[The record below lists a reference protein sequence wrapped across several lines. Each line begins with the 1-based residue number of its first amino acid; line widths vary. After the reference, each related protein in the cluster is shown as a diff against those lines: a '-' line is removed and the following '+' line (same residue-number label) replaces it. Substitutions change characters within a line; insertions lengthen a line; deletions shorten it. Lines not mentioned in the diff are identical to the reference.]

1 MKISTALDIM
11 LDKEEN
17 SKTFTGGRDKF
28 EKEFEEGV
36 ELINDWQ
43 QLEQLGE
50 VGFDY
55 YDETGKTL
63 SLSIGFRSYWVTM
76 NDFIRDRF
84 LYSAFDSKE
93 EYLEEEVDFENISI
107 MYEDEGDTWYED
119 IFLKTDSDNKEVL
132 SYLKTAIQ
140 DFFKENE

>member
-1 MKISTALDIM
+1 MIK
-11 LDKEEN
+11 N
-17 SKTFTGGRDKF
+17 
-28 EKEFEEGV
+28 
-36 ELINDWQ
+36 WQ
-43 QLEQLGE
+43 QFEQLGE

-55 YDETGKTL
+55 YDETGKTV

-107 MYEDEGDTWYED
+107 MYEDGGDTWYED
-119 IFLKTDSDNKEVL
+119 IFLSLDSDNKEVL

-140 DFFKENE
+140 DFFKKNE

>member
-1 MKISTALDIM
+1 MKNSTALDIM
-11 LDKEEN
+11 LHNDEN
-17 SKTFTGGRDKF
+17 SKVFTGGRDKF
-28 EKEFEEGV
+28 DKEFEEGAK
-36 ELINDWQ
+36 LINDWQ

-55 YDETGKTL
+55 YNDTGKTV
-63 SLSIGFRSYWVTM
+63 SLNIGFRNYWVTM
-76 NDFIRDRF
+76 NDFENGF

-107 MYEDEGDTWYED
+107 MYENEGDTWHED
-119 IFLKTDSDNKEVL
+119 VFLSLDSDNKEVL
-132 SYLKTAIQ
+132 SYLKTTIQ

>member
-11 LDKEEN
+11 LDNDEN
-17 SKTFTGGRDKF
+17 NKTFTGGRDKF
-28 EKEFEEGV
+28 EKEFEEGIK
-36 ELINDWQ
+36 LINEWQ

-55 YDETGKTL
+55 YDDTKKTV
-63 SLSIGFRSYWVTM
+63 SLSIGFRNYWVTM
-76 NDFIRDRF
+76 NDFEDGF

-93 EYLEEEVDFENISI
+93 EYLEEDVDFENISI
-107 MYEDEGDTWYED
+107 MYEDDGDTWHED
-119 IFLKTDSDNKEVL
+119 VFLSLDSDNKEVL

>member
-11 LDKEEN
+11 LDKDKN

-28 EKEFEEGV
+28 EKEFEEGLK
-36 ELINDWQ
+36 LINDWR

-55 YDETGKTL
+55 YDETGKTV
-63 SLSIGFRSYWVTM
+63 SLSIGFRDYWVTM
-76 NDFIRDRF
+76 NDFEDGF
-84 LYSAFDSKE
+84 LYNSFNSEE

-107 MYEDEGDTWYED
+107 MYEDEGDTWHED
-119 IFLKTDSDNKEVL
+119 VFLKIDSDNKDVL

-140 DFFKENE
+140 DFFNKNK

>member
-11 LDKEEN
+11 LDNDEN

-36 ELINDWQ
+36 KLINDWQ
-43 QLEQLGE
+43 QSGQLGE

-55 YDETGKTL
+55 YDETGKTV
-63 SLSIGFRSYWVTM
+63 SLSIGFRNYWVTM
-76 NDFIRDRF
+76 NDFEDGF
-84 LYSAFDSKE
+84 LYDTFNSKE

-107 MYEDEGDTWYED
+107 MYEDDGETWHED
-119 IFLKTDSDNKEVL
+119 VFLGADSDNKNVL
-132 SYLKTAIQ
+132 SYLKADIQ
-140 DFFKENE
+140 DFFK

>member
-11 LDKEEN
+11 LDKDRN

-28 EKEFEEGV
+28 EKEFEEGIK
-36 ELINDWQ
+36 LINDWQ

-55 YDETGKTL
+55 YDDTEKTV
-63 SLSIGFRSYWVTM
+63 SLSIGFRNYWVTM
-76 NDFIRDRF
+76 NDFEDRF

-93 EYLEEEVDFENISI
+93 EYLEEDVDFENISI
-107 MYEDEGDTWYED
+107 MYEDDGDTWHED
-119 IFLKTDSDNKEVL
+119 IFLSLDSDNKEVL

>member
-11 LDKEEN
+11 LDKDKN

-28 EKEFEEGV
+28 EKEFEEGLK
-36 ELINDWQ
+36 LINDLR

-55 YDETGKTL
+55 YDETGKTV
-63 SLSIGFRSYWVTM
+63 SLSIGFRDYWVTM
-76 NDFIRDRF
+76 NDFEDGF
-84 LYSAFDSKE
+84 LYNSFNSEE
-93 EYLEEEVDFENISI
+93 EYLEKEVDFENISI
-107 MYEDEGDTWYED
+107 MYEDEGDTWHED
-119 IFLKTDSDNKEVL
+119 VFLKIDSDNKDVL

-140 DFFKENE
+140 DFFNKNK

>member
-11 LDKEEN
+11 IDKDESN
-17 SKTFTGGRDKF
+17 KTFTGGRDKF
-28 EKEFEEGV
+28 EKEFEEGIR
-36 ELINDWQ
+36 LINDWQ

-55 YDETGKTL
+55 YDDTEKTV
-63 SLSIGFRSYWVTM
+63 SLSIGFRNYWITM
-76 NDFIRDRF
+76 NDFEDGF
-84 LYSAFDSKE
+84 LYNAFDSKE
-93 EYLEEEVDFENISI
+93 EYLKEDVDFENISI
-107 MYEDEGDTWYED
+107 MYEDDGDTWHED
-119 IFLKTDSDNKEVL
+119 VFLSLDSDNKEVL

>member
-11 LDKEEN
+11 LHKDEN
-17 SKTFTGGRDKF
+17 NKTFTGGRDNF
-28 EKEFEEGV
+28 EKEFEEGI

-55 YDETGKTL
+55 YDETGKTV
-63 SLSIGFRSYWVTM
+63 SLSIGFRNYWITM
-76 NDFIRDRF
+76 NDFEDGF
-84 LYSAFDSKE
+84 LYSAFNSEE

-107 MYEDEGDTWYED
+107 MYEDEGDTWHED
-119 IFLKTDSDNKEVL
+119 VFLKIDSDNKEVL